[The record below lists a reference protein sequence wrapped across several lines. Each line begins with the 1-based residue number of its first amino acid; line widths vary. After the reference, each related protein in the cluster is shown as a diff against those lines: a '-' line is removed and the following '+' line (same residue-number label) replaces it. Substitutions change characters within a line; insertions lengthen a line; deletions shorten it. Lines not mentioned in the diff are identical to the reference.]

1 MKPIS
6 NNMQINVLNTV
17 LFTLNILFLP
27 TISAQ
32 PNKIQAYL
40 KSMDSSEAFK
50 QASWGFCLLSG
61 EDGKTLA
68 KFDADKSLVPASV
81 EKVLTTSSAIALLGD
96 TFRFKTTILVD
107 GEISTEGILNGNI
120 VIKGGGNPVLGSQKG
135 SNQSMEAIITEFAQ
149 KIKSAG
155 TKEIKGNLLAD
166 VSYFEYEPVPA
177 FWTWYDIGN
186 YYAPHINALNIGEN
200 QYELWFKTGKKE
212 GDSTIFIR
220 TIPFIKGLKLTN
232 HTTTAIGGGDQT
244 YIPGPPRSMEKHIY
258 GKLPAGENFKVKGA
272 IPHPEI
278 FFLNLL
284 KDELIKQGV
293 KLSVDSLQLS
303 VVPKSATNNQQLT
316 TIYTHYSAPLSDICK
331 YTNHTSNNLVAECLV
346 RTLGAEKGKN
356 GSTDAGIELI
366 QAFVKAKVKNTTGLK
381 LVDGSGLSKYNLATP
396 SQFANY
402 LFQISKEKWFSKFQA
417 TLPKSGVGGTL
428 EKFCDGTKAEGKV
441 IAKSGSMER
450 IKCFAGYVKDKNGN
464 LNPFTIMVNNQ
475 SVSNREIVKWIE
487 GLMERCVE

>member
-1 MKPIS
+1 MRS
-6 NNMQINVLNTV
+6 NILYA
-17 LFTLNILFLP
+17 LIFTLNILFTP
-27 TISAQ
+27 IISAQ
-32 PNKIQAYL
+32 NLKIQAYL
-40 KSMDSSEAFK
+40 KRMDSSEAFK

-61 EDGKTLA
+61 KDGKTLA
-68 KFDADKSLVPASV
+68 KFQAVKSLIPAST
-81 EKVLTTSSAIALLGD
+81 EKVLTTSTAIALLGD
-96 TFRFKTTILVD
+96 TFRFKTSILAD

-120 VIKGGGNPVLGSQKG
+120 IIKGGGNPVLGSQKG
-135 SNQSMEAIITEFAQ
+135 SNQSMEAIITAFAQ

-155 TKEIKGNLLAD
+155 IKEIKGSLLAD

-200 QYELWFKTGKKE
+200 QYELWFKPGKKE
-212 GDSTIFIR
+212 GDSTSFIR
-220 TIPFIKGLKLTN
+220 TIPSIKGLKLTN

-258 GKLPAGENFKVKGA
+258 GNLPAGENFKVKGA
-272 IPHPEI
+272 IPQPEI

-284 KDELIKQGV
+284 KDELIKQGIKV
-293 KLSVDSLQLS
+293 GEANSSFITHPSSL
-303 VVPKSATNNQQLT
+303 
-316 TIYTHYSAPLSDICK
+316 IYTHYSAPLSEICK
-331 YTNHTSNNLVAECLV
+331 YANHTSNNLVAECLV

-356 GSTDAGIELI
+356 GSTDAGMEVI
-366 QAFVKAKVKNTTGLK
+366 QAFVKARMKNTTGLK

-396 SQFANY
+396 SQFATY
-402 LFQISKEKWFSKFQA
+402 LFQISKEKWYIKFQA

-450 IKCFAGYVKDKNGN
+450 IKCFAGYVKDKNGT

-475 SVSNREIVKWIE
+475 SVSNREIVQWIE
-487 GLMERCVE
+487 GLMEVCVE

>member
-6 NNMQINVLNTV
+6 INMQINALYASI
-17 LFTLNILFLP
+17 FTLNILFLS
-27 TISAQ
+27 TVSAQ
-32 PNKIQAYL
+32 PSKIQAYL

-61 EDGKTLA
+61 KDGKTLA
-68 KFDADKSLVPASV
+68 KFQADKSLIPASI
-81 EKVLTTSSAIALLGD
+81 EKVLTTSTAFALLGD
-96 TFRFKTTILVD
+96 TFRFKTSIFAD
-107 GEISTEGILNGNI
+107 GDISTEGILNGNI

-155 TKEIKGNLLAD
+155 IKEIKGSLLAD

-200 QYELWFKTGKKE
+200 RYELWFKTGKKE
-212 GDSTIFIR
+212 GDSTTFIR

-244 YIPGPPRSMEKHIY
+244 YIPGPPRAMEKHIY

-272 IPHPEI
+272 IPQPEM

-284 KDELIKQGV
+284 KEELIKQGI
-293 KLSVDSLQLS
+293 KLSVDSSQLTVIS
-303 VVPKSATNNQQLT
+303 KSITVNRELT
-316 TIYTHYSAPLSDICK
+316 TIYTHYSAPLSEICQ
-331 YTNHTSNNLVAECLV
+331 YANHASNNLVAECLV

-356 GSTDAGIELI
+356 GSTDAGMEVI
-366 QAFVKAKVKNTTGLK
+366 QAFVKARMENTAGLK

-402 LFQISKEKWFSKFQA
+402 LFLISKEKWYNKFLA

-450 IKCFAGYVKDKNGN
+450 IKCFAGYVKDKNGT
-464 LNPFTIMVNNQ
+464 LNPFTVMVNNQ